1 MFFLFEDQM
10 QDGMPDHVRTFLNRD
25 LISWGEMEQ
34 MLNGFREIKPDITV
48 GTLLTF
54 LHIARRASDAS
65 SSPAISLKVISEALG
80 MSYQSAAR
88 HCDLLS
94 EGVSGSGGLAWIAK
108 SRNTQERGK
117 VMQLSNGGLQVLIHV
132 LGKLKQEDQSQQ

>member
-1 MFFLFEDQM
+1 MFFFFEDQVH
-10 QDGMPDHVRTFLNRD
+10 DGMPDHVRAFLDRD
-25 LISWGEMEQ
+25 LISWSAMEQ

-54 LHIARRASDAS
+54 LYIARRASDAS

-94 EGVSGSGGLAWIAK
+94 EGVSGSGGLGWIEK
-108 SRNTQERGK
+108 SRNAQERGK

-132 LGKLKQEDQSQQ
+132 LGKLKQENLTKQ

>member
-10 QDGMPDHVRTFLNRD
+10 QDGMPDHVRAFLDRD

-34 MLNGFREIKPDITV
+34 MLNGFREIKADITV

-54 LHIARRASDAS
+54 MFIARRTPNES
-65 SSPAISLKVISEALG
+65 SAPAISLKIIAQELG

-94 EGVSGSGGLAWIAK
+94 EGVSGSGGLSWIEK

-117 VMQLSNGGLQVLIHV
+117 VLQLSNGGLQALIHV
-132 LGKLKQEDQSQQ
+132 LGQLKQEGQTGR